1 MKSNDIKGYVQN
13 MLGDRT
19 SDFITSMVSV
29 VNGNVDLQNCTP
41 ESILG
46 SCLKAASL
54 KLPVDPSFGQSYIIP
69 YKDTATFQIGYKG
82 YLQLAIRSGLY
93 RKINVCDIR
102 VGEIVEI
109 DEFNEV
115 YKFSKIPDDKKRED
129 AAVVGYFGFFE
140 MDNFKKSIYWSVEK
154 IKSHAK
160 KYSTSYNSP
169 SSPWRSNFDNMA
181 KKTVLKELLSKWGIL
196 SIDIQEALSSDNKKI
211 EYDGNAFEESYVV
224 ADNVE
229 IIDTPSKLEQEF
241 NKNKE

>member
-1 MKSNDIKGYVQN
+1 MH
-13 MLGDRT
+13 
-19 SDFITSMVSV
+19 
-29 VNGNVDLQNCTP
+29 
-41 ESILG
+41 
-46 SCLKAASL
+46 
-54 KLPVDPSFGQSYIIP
+54 
-69 YKDTATFQIGYKG
+69 
-82 YLQLAIRSGLY
+82 
-93 RKINVCDIR
+93 
-102 VGEIVEI
+102 
-109 DEFNEV
+109 
-115 YKFSKIPDDKKRED
+115 
-129 AAVVGYFGFFE
+129 
-140 MDNFKKSIYWSVEK
+140 FKNSIYLSVEK